1 MRITPPDARRLLTN
15 SGIALAGRVAGI
27 LLSLGLAIGLYRLL
41 GPDAYGAW
49 SLLAAVLTST
59 AVLDLG
65 LAGAVE
71 REVAASMA
79 VGAPTRAA
87 AAVTSALGIVA
98 VVSLVAELLVLAW
111 PVAPAGAFGAAVWE
125 GVRVLP
131 VAFGIGLAALVAGAG
146 LTGVERFAAHH
157 VWRTGGLAVGT
168 ALTLALAASGVQ
180 RLDGLVLAYASG
192 TALAG
197 VGSVVALH
205 RTWPSW
211 RAWRGFDAAPFAD
224 ILHLGLALQAASV
237 GPLLADFALRWMLG
251 TRFGAAAAGV
261 YDLAGRAAI
270 VPRSLGGALLS
281 AVVPVSVRL
290 YQTSRDEFAALH
302 DRVSA
307 AAAAVMLPATLAAM
321 LVTPLVAAWLVTPEA
336 RPVFA
341 WTMAGLLACH
351 GLVTLWVPRLL
362 MARGARLVWPE
373 ALGATLAAVAALA
386 LAAVAPSMPVAA
398 VGFWLAHLVGLAL
411 AGAVVARRLGL
422 HALPMAWRRGSSALR
437 RGRTRSS
444 PTL

>member
-1 MRITPPDARRLLTN
+1 MTRVAESRRLVAN
-15 SGIALAGRVAGI
+15 SGVALVGRIAGI
-27 LLSLGLAIGLYRLL
+27 LLSLGLAVGLYRLL
-41 GPDAYGAW
+41 GPDTYGAW

-79 VGAPTRAA
+79 VGTPSRAA

-98 VVSLVAELLVLAW
+98 AVSVAGQLAVVAW
-111 PVAPAGAFGAAVWE
+111 PAAPAGPFGTAVWE
-125 GVRVLP
+125 GARVLP
-131 VAFGIGLAALVAGAG
+131 LAFGLGLGALVAGAG

-157 VWRTGGLAVGT
+157 LWRTGGLAFGT
-168 ALTLALAASGVQ
+168 GATLLLAAWGVR
-180 RLDGLVLAYASG
+180 RLDVLVLAYACG
-192 TALAG
+192 ALVAG
-197 VGSVVALH
+197 VGSIMALH
-205 RTWPSW
+205 RTWPTW

-224 ILHLGLALQAASV
+224 ILHLGLALQTASV
-237 GPLLADFALRWMLG
+237 GPLLADFVLRWLIG

-281 AVVPVSVRL
+281 AVVPVAVRL
-290 YQTSRDEFAALH
+290 YQTSRDDFAALH

-307 AAAAVMLPATLAAM
+307 AAAAVMVPTTLAAV
-321 LVTPLVAAWLVTPEA
+321 LATPLVAGWLVTPDA
-336 RPVFA
+336 RPVFD
-341 WTMAGLLACH
+341 WTMAGLLVCH

-373 ALGATLAAVAALA
+373 ALGATVAALA
-386 LAAVAPSMPVAA
+386 ALGLAAVAPSMPVAA
-398 VGFWLAHLVGLAL
+398 VGFWLAHLIGLAL

-422 HALPMAWRRGSSALR
+422 RALPVAWRLGASALG
-437 RGRTRSS
+437 RGPAGSS